1 MTFKVSIII
10 PVYNVENYITRC
22 LDSVIHQSFKGKI
35 ECILVDDCGT
45 DKSMEIAEQYIHD
58 YSGLNVQ
65 FQLIHQTHNQGQA
78 AARNVGIKAST
89 GDYIFFLDSDDAITP
104 NCIAILADLMEK
116 YPQADFAQG
125 NLLDSDGNIS
135 HYGFKTPIKEYISK
149 SEELEEAILSKVVT
163 SAWNRLIKRSLFH
176 HDDLFFPE
184 GYIHE
189 DTCWC
194 YFVAK
199 HAKAAAFTTKGT
211 YIYYIN
217 ENSTMTNANKSA
229 IIKRYQS
236 RLFIAQSIHNDM
248 LSEGQASQRQRQY
261 LAGDITSCMIEV
273 ASLHSIGHWMT
284 FWKTIFNM
292 GCKHLFNMNS
302 YQAILFLF
310 LIPPLCFLISI
321 KGWYWRLQHYIVSKI

>member
-1 MTFKVSIII
+1 MKVSIII
-10 PVYNVENYITRC
+10 PIYNVENYIVRC
-22 LDSVIHQSFKGKI
+22 LDSVTQQSFNGEI
-35 ECILVDDCGT
+35 ECILVDDCGS
-45 DKSMEIAEQYIHD
+45 DKSVEIAEQYIHD
-58 YSGLNVQ
+58 HSGLNVQ
-65 FQLIHQTHNQGQA
+65 FCLIHHTHNQGLS
-78 AARNVGIKAST
+78 AARNTGIKAAT

-135 HYGFKTPIKEYISK
+135 HYGFKSPIKEYISN
-149 SEELEEAILSKVVT
+149 SDELEETMLSKAIT
-163 SAWNRLIKRSLFH
+163 SAWNRLVKRSLFH
-176 HDDLFFPE
+176 YDNLFFPV
-184 GYIHE
+184 GLIHE
-189 DTCWC
+189 DMYWV
-194 YFVAK
+194 YFLSK
-199 HAKAAAFTTKGT
+199 HVKSAAFTPAGT
-211 YIYYIN
+211 YVYYTN
-217 ENSTMTNANKSA
+217 DNSIMTNANKGA

-236 RLFIAQSIHNDM
+236 RLFIAQSIYHDM
-248 LSEGQASQRQRQY
+248 LSAGQASPRQRQY

-273 ASLHSIGHWMT
+273 ASLHSFGHWMT

-321 KGWYWRLQHYIVSKI
+321 KGWYWRLQHHIVSKI